1 MKRRPKFALEEI
13 SGFLDEGTSVTGELQ
28 FSGTLRIDGEFHG
41 SITTS
46 DKLIV
51 GERGQIHAD
60 IKVGE
65 TEVYGKISGNVD
77 SKKRIEIHATG
88 RIQGEVRTPVLV
100 IEEGG
105 AFDGNSDMT
114 GEDKSEELFESPARI
129 PERMAKPL
137 AAPD

>member
-1 MKRRPKFALEEI
+1 MKRRPEYSSDEI
-13 SGFLDEGTSVTGELQ
+13 SGFLDQGTSVTGELE

-77 SKKRIEIHATG
+77 SKKRVEIHATG

-105 AFDGNSDMT
+105 VLDGNSNMT
-114 GEDKSEELFESPARI
+114 GEGKSEELFERPRTSRNEWPR
-129 PERMAKPL
+129 P
-137 AAPD
+137 

>member
-1 MKRRPKFALEEI
+1 MKRRSEFSSEEI
-13 SGFLDEGTSVTGELQ
+13 SGFLDQGTSITGELR

-51 GERGQIHAD
+51 GEHAQIHAD
-60 IKVGE
+60 IKGGE
-65 TEVYGKISGNVD
+65 TEVYGKISGSVD
-77 SKKRIEIHATG
+77 SKKRIQIYATG

-105 AFDGNSDMT
+105 AFDGNSDMA
-114 GEDKSEELFESPARI
+114 GDDKSEELFESPRKSRKEWPSA
-129 PERMAKPL
+129 
-137 AAPD
+137 

>member
-1 MKRRPKFALEEI
+1 MKLRPKFSSEEI
-13 SGFLDEGTSVTGELQ
+13 SGFLDQGTSVTGELR

-46 DKLIV
+46 DKLII
-51 GERGQIHAD
+51 GERAQVHAD

-65 TEVYGKISGNVD
+65 TEVYGKISGNID
-77 SKKRIEIHATG
+77 SKKRIQIHATG

-105 AFDGNSDMT
+105 VLDGNSNMT
-114 GEDKSEELFESPARI
+114 GEGKSEELLESPRASRKEW
-129 PERMAKPL
+129 PRQ
-137 AAPD
+137 

>member
-1 MKRRPKFALEEI
+1 MKRRPEFSSDEI
-13 SGFLDEGTSVTGELQ
+13 SGFLDQGTSVTGELQ
-28 FSGTLRIDGEFHG
+28 FSGTVRIDGEFHG

-51 GERGQIHAD
+51 GERAQIHAD

-65 TEVYGKISGNVD
+65 TEVYGKISGSVE

-105 AFDGNSDMT
+105 TFDGTSDMT
-114 GEDKSEELFESPARI
+114 GEDKSEELFESPHQSRKEW
-129 PERMAKPL
+129 PSP
-137 AAPD
+137 

>member
-1 MKRRPKFALEEI
+1 MQRRPKSALEEI
-13 SGFLDEGTSVTGELQ
+13 SGFLDQGTSVTGELQ

-77 SKKRIEIHATG
+77 SKKRVEIHATG

-105 AFDGNSDMT
+105 VLDGNSDMT
-114 GEDKSEELFESPARI
+114 GEGKSEELFASSHKSRKEWPG
-129 PERMAKPL
+129 P
-137 AAPD
+137 

>member
-1 MKRRPKFALEEI
+1 MKLRPKFSSEEI
-13 SGFLDEGTSVTGELQ
+13 SGFLDQGTSVTGELQ

-46 DKLIV
+46 DKLII
-51 GERGQIHAD
+51 GERAQVHAD

-77 SKKRIEIHATG
+77 SKKRIQIHATG

-105 AFDGNSDMT
+105 VLDGKSNMT
-114 GEDKSEELFESPARI
+114 GEGKSEELLESPRTSRKEW
-129 PERMAKPL
+129 PRP
-137 AAPD
+137 

>member
-1 MKRRPKFALEEI
+1 MKLRTKFSSEDI
-13 SGFLDEGTSVTGELQ
+13 TGFLDQGTSVTGELQ

-51 GERGQIHAD
+51 GERAQVHAD
-60 IKVGE
+60 IKAGE

-88 RIQGEVRTPVLV
+88 RIQGEVCTPVLV
-100 IEEGG
+100 VEEGG
-105 AFDGNSDMT
+105 VLDGTSNMVSE
-114 GEDKSEELFESPARI
+114 GKSEELFENPSKSRKELLGP
-129 PERMAKPL
+129 
-137 AAPD
+137 

>member
-1 MKRRPKFALEEI
+1 MKRRPKFSSEEM
-13 SGFLDEGTSVTGELQ
+13 SGFLDQGTSVTGELE

-60 IKVGE
+60 IKAGE

-77 SKKRIEIHATG
+77 SKKRIEIYATG

-114 GEDKSEELFESPARI
+114 GEDKSEELFESPRKSRREW
-129 PERMAKPL
+129 PSP
-137 AAPD
+137 

>member
-1 MKRRPKFALEEI
+1 MKLLAKFSSEKI
-13 SGFLDEGTSVTGELQ
+13 SAFLDHGTSVTGELQ

-105 AFDGNSDMT
+105 VLNGYSTMT
-114 GEDKSEELFESPARI
+114 GEGKSEELFESPDKSRKEW
-129 PERMAKPL
+129 PRP
-137 AAPD
+137 

>member
-1 MKRRPKFALEEI
+1 MKLRAKFSSEEI
-13 SGFLDEGTSVTGELQ
+13 SGFLDQGTSVTGELQ

-46 DKLIV
+46 DKLFI
-51 GERGQIHAD
+51 GERAQVHAD

-65 TEVYGKISGNVD
+65 IEVYGKISGDVD
-77 SKKRIEIHATG
+77 SKKSIQIHATG

-105 AFDGNSDMT
+105 VLDGASDMA
-114 GEDKSEELFESPARI
+114 GEGKLEELLESPRTSRKEW
-129 PERMAKPL
+129 PRP
-137 AAPD
+137 

>member
-1 MKRRPKFALEEI
+1 MKLLRPKLEEI
-13 SGFLDEGTSVTGELQ
+13 SGFLDQGTSVTGELQ

-51 GERGQIHAD
+51 GERAQVHAD
-60 IKVGE
+60 INVGE

-77 SKKRIEIHATG
+77 SKRRVEIHATG
-88 RIQGEVRTPVLV
+88 RIQGEVTTPVLV

-105 AFDGNSDMT
+105 VFDGSSSMT
-114 GEDKSEELFESPARI
+114 GEKKSEELSESSHKSQKEWPGA
-129 PERMAKPL
+129 
-137 AAPD
+137 